1 MYRTDKKTIFEEKSY
16 EVRVIK
22 PTFKDEYFIAEEG
35 ISKQGTKDGMRFAST
50 KNNSKLHFVN
60 SVIDNFELM
69 FSVET
74 GNVGLFRLGITDS
87 ENADIRVEVTL
98 KQMESKCYLFLN
110 GQRSGVMAGSFGG
123 NAFTGIEGRG
133 ILQR

>member
-74 GNVGLFRLGITDS
+74 GNVGLFR
-87 ENADIRVEVTL
+87 
-98 KQMESKCYLFLN
+98 
-110 GQRSGVMAGSFGG
+110 
-123 NAFTGIEGRG
+123 
-133 ILQR
+133 